1 MKTKNTNGKD
11 LITTG
16 IYTAL
21 YIVALFAA
29 SVANV
34 TPLTFMFYPAVTS
47 LLGGTFF
54 LMLAI
59 KVKNSFS
66 IIVWGIIVGL
76 LFLVL
81 GMGMALPFFVVGA
94 VVGQLIIAKSGHKS
108 LGMVTLAYIIT
119 SVCSV
124 GGYAQLFF
132 TTDSYLKEASARGLT
147 DDFVNGLSKYAT
159 GTFLAVIIL
168 VTAAAALC
176 GIMAGRLIMKK
187 HLVKAG
193 VI

>member
-1 MKTKNTNGKD
+1 MRTEKNNGKD

-29 SVANV
+29 SVVNV
-34 TPLTFMFYPAVTS
+34 TPLSFMFYPAAAS

-81 GMGMALPFFVVGA
+81 GMGMALPFFVLGA
-94 VVGQLIIAKSGHKS
+94 VLGQVIISKTKHKN
-108 LGMVTLAYIIT
+108 LGTITLAYIVT

-132 TTDSYLKEASARGLT
+132 TTDAYLKEASKRGLA
-147 DDFVNGLSKYAT
+147 DDFVNGLSGYAT
-159 GTFLAVIIL
+159 KSFLVVVIL

-176 GIMAGRLIMKK
+176 GIMAGKVIMKK